1 MTGSTD
7 NDGRR
12 SAERIVPEL
21 QRLKPGDEIL
31 MIPGLGF
38 TVRDV
43 EANYFILST
52 SGDTGT
58 WCIELVP
65 VDDAHTRLLSR
76 WRDSWRAQVTPANVF
91 WIAITD
97 PGSWIM
103 EQKMLRGIKK
113 RAELVRGARSA
124 AQGGGGLPANA
135 QVPARHQTP
144 G

>member
-76 WRDSWRAQVTPANVF
+76 WRDS
-91 WIAITD
+91 
-97 PGSWIM
+97 
-103 EQKMLRGIKK
+103 
-113 RAELVRGARSA
+113 
-124 AQGGGGLPANA
+124 
-135 QVPARHQTP
+135 
-144 G
+144 